1 MAAARRFTT
10 AAFKV
15 PQAVYINANAYLD
28 GAEPYE
34 AELEKV
40 VGQAASGF
48 RIADEGDAV
57 YLELTLDES
66 VLNVPTRVMGTETL
80 GSTRLDEGIYD
91 APDGSAI
98 VLDTDLVGNKRAAVP
113 TVGPL
118 EGLKAGQNRVKVWG

>member
-1 MAAARRFTT
+1 
-10 AAFKV
+10 
-15 PQAVYINANAYLD
+15 
-28 GAEPYE
+28 
-34 AELEKV
+34 
-40 VGQAASGF
+40 
-48 RIADEGDAV
+48 
-57 YLELTLDES
+57 
-66 VLNVPTRVMGTETL
+66 MGTETL